1 MNKKKKNF
9 FAIFILWN
17 QEKTKQ
23 NQIDKKEKHKIR
35 VFVSWKKE
43 KKYRKIIIEKLKS
56 SPFYHIEGVY
66 F

>member
-43 KKYRKIIIEKLKS
+43 KISKNYHRKIKVITI
-56 SPFYHIEGVY
+56 YHIEGVY

>member
-35 VFVSWKKE
+35 VFVSWKKRE
-43 KKYRKIIIEKLKS
+43 NIEKLS
-56 SPFYHIEGVY
+56 SKN
-66 F
+66 